1 MKKSILTIICFI
13 GISFCQIQHGG
24 VPKFFNNR
32 ALDINLISINEADLI
47 DRNFDPMVFIYG
59 YEYDTDIDIIES
71 ATIIEDSNQLT
82 YLLQISSEGAYGI
95 GFNFDQFYLS
105 PNAKLFIYDEEQ
117 TYYLGSLT
125 YENNK
130 IDNSLSTSI
139 IKGDNIILE
148 LTVPQNEADSILL
161 HLDSI
166 IHDYTDILNYY
177 GTHDSDSREDCNINV
192 ICSEGDNWRDQ
203 INGVVRVSMGSGLC
217 SASIVNNTANDR
229 TPYALFADHCVSG
242 STSSYVFYFN
252 YQSTSCSG
260 TSGSLNQSISGSTL
274 LAQEDINS
282 GPDFALLEISSDIPE
297 SYNPFYVGWSRV
309 SSAPQEAV
317 GIHHP
322 GADIKKISFT
332 NDTVSSGGSGGN
344 YWEFQYDLGRVI
356 PGSSGSPF
364 FDENK
369 RQVGIA
375 SYIYTNYCDPSPDC
389 YCSQQYDHGYGR
401 FDRAWSLGMSSYL
414 DPLNSGVQ
422 TLDGISNSGIS
433 IIHDAYEDM
442 AFDDPSV
449 LTDVNTN
456 ESSLV
461 FSADVNA
468 FTGVIDGVELHYD
481 IGEGWVT
488 QVMTPQVLG
497 GAYQASIGGLYDGM
511 LIEYYILGVNSEGIT
526 QTYPNG
532 APENTILFILGDLP
546 DLYVNNFEVSS
557 DDWSIGDASDLATA
571 GIWEL
576 AIPEA
581 SFNDSGFQVQAGL
594 DNTDDGDYCFVTGNG
609 YELNPDTN
617 QNNAS
622 FDDVDGGAT
631 TLFSPTFDLSS
642 LDNAILTYYRW
653 YTNDI
658 GDNGNNDKWV
668 VSVSDDGGSTWI
680 DLENTSISNASWVK
694 ERFILTDYINLSND
708 VSFKFIAED
717 IFNDGD
723 AGSGGSLVEAALD
736 DFIIE
741 FLSDGSGIFG
751 DINYDEAVDVLD
763 VVILVNMILGS
774 ESPNYATADLNS
786 DGDINVQD
794 VILLINLILD

>member
-13 GISFCQIQHGG
+13 GLSFCQIQYGG
-24 VPKFFNNR
+24 SPKFFNQR
-32 ALDINLISINEADLI
+32 TSLDINMIEVDQSNTI
-47 DRNFDPMVFIYG
+47 DRNFDPMVFVYG
-59 YEYDTDIDIIES
+59 NEYNLDLNVLSES
-71 ATIIEDSNQLT
+71 IVLEESGERT
-82 YLLQISSEGAYGI
+82 YLLQVSSPGAYGI
-95 GFNFDQFYLS
+95 GLNFDKFYLTENS
-105 PNAKLFIYDEEQ
+105 KLFIYDIER
-117 TYYLGSLT
+117 TYFLGSLT
-125 YENNK
+125 SQNNK
-130 IDNSLSTSI
+130 EDNFLSTSI
-139 IKGDNIILE
+139 VKGENIIIE
-148 LTVPQNEADSILL
+148 LTVPVSEADRVLL
-161 HLDSI
+161 HLSSI

-177 GTHDSDSREDCNINV
+177 GTHDSNSREDCNINV
-192 ICSEGDNWRDQ
+192 ICSEGDDWRDQ

-217 SASIVNNTANDR
+217 SASVINNTANDR
-229 TPYALFADHCVSG
+229 TPYVLFADHCVSG
-242 STSSYVFYFN
+242 GANSYVFYFN
-252 YQSTSCSG
+252 YQSNSCSG
-260 TSGSLNQSISGSTL
+260 TSGSLNQSVSGSTL

-282 GPDFALLEISSDIPE
+282 GPDFALLRMTSDIPD

-309 SSAPQEAV
+309 NSAPEEAV

-332 NDTVSSGGSGGN
+332 NDTVSAGGTGGY
-344 YWEFQYDLGRVI
+344 YWEFQYDSGRVI

-389 YCSQQYDHGYGR
+389 YCSQQYNHGYGR
-401 FDRAWSLGMSSYL
+401 FDVAWSMGLGSYL
-414 DPLNSGVQ
+414 DPLNSGTL
-422 TLDGISNSGIS
+422 TLDGISNSGIN
-433 IIHDAYEDM
+433 IVHDAFEDM
-442 AFDDPSV
+442 PFTQGTLD
-449 LTDVNTN
+449 
-456 ESSLV
+456 
-461 FSADVNA
+461 FSANVNA
-468 FTGVIDGVELHYD
+468 FSGVIDGVELHYN
-481 IGEGWVT
+481 IGDGWVT
-488 QVMTPQVLG
+488 RSMSSQGLGDIYQV
-497 GAYQASIGGLYDGM
+497 SIDGLYDGM

-532 APENTILFILGDLP
+532 APQNTILFILGDLP
-546 DLYVNNFEVSS
+546 DLYGNDFEIDSS
-557 DDWSIGDASDLATA
+557 DWSIGDVTDQATA

-576 AIPEA
+576 AVPEA
-581 SFNDSGFQVQAGL
+581 SFNDSGFQVQPGL
-594 DNTDDGDYCFVTGNG
+594 DNTINGDVCFVTGNG
-609 YELNPDTN
+609 YDLNPDTN

-631 TLFSPTFDLSS
+631 TLFSPTFNLSL
-642 LDNAILTYYRW
+642 LDDAIVTYYRW

-668 VSVSDDGGSTWI
+668 VSVSDDNGSTWI

-694 ERFILTDYINLSND
+694 QRFILTNYINLTSD
-708 VSFKFIAED
+708 VKFKFVAED

-741 FLSDGSGIFG
+741 YLSDGSGIYG
-751 DINYDEAVDVLD
+751 DINSDESVDVLD
-763 VVILVNMILGS
+763 VVILVNMILGT

-794 VILLINLILD
+794 VIIAINIILD

>member
-1 MKKSILTIICFI
+1 MQKSILTIICFI
-13 GISFCQIQHGG
+13 GVSFCQIQHGG

-32 ALDINLISINEADLI
+32 VLDINSISINEAYLV

-59 YEYDTDIDIIES
+59 YEYDTDIDIITS
-71 ATIIEDSNQLT
+71 ATMIEDSNQLT

-148 LTVPQNEADSILL
+148 LTVPENEADSILL

-177 GTHDSDSREDCNINV
+177 GTHDSDSREDCNVNV
-192 ICSEGDNWRDQ
+192 ICSEGDDWRDQ

-717 IFNDGD
+717 ILNDGD

-751 DINYDEAVDVLD
+751 DVNYDEAVDVLD